1 MSSSSFL
8 IRSEYSSYVIM
19 KFSSSA
25 IQNNVMQV
33 STRTISYRRYLIT
46 LFWQDSI
53 SIAGFY
59 FCDFLWANMERG
71 IKFRDSSFLNLILAF
86 NLLSFFKYRDK
97 IKQAKR
103 ILTLYHNRRHNHGME
118 RTNKTC

>member
-1 MSSSSFL
+1 MNSSSFL
-8 IRSEYSSYVIM
+8 IRREYSSYVIM

-33 STRTISYRRYLIT
+33 STRTISYREYLIS
-46 LFWQDSI
+46 LSWQDSI

-59 FCDFLWANMERG
+59 FRDFLWANMKRG

-86 NLLSFFKYRDK
+86 SLLNFLKYRGK
-97 IKQAKR
+97 IIQAKR
-103 ILTLYHNRRHNHGME
+103 ILTLFHNRRHSGME
-118 RTNKTC
+118 RTNKTS